1 MTTGTSQRGPNVK
14 HLMNSHPDCLKA
26 PLAASLALVLLVLAS
41 APAAGSDTD
50 PVAAII
56 DRALADTFT
65 LEALRELCDEVGPR
79 LAGSEGMRRAH
90 GWAERW
96 LAEAGADTVWAEP
109 VTIPRWQRGR
119 EWVRL
124 VEPYAMPLGMLGLG
138 MSVGTGG
145 RPLTAE
151 VLAVTDWDELEARA
165 DEAAGRIV
173 VFNPPWTSY
182 GPNVA
187 YRSRGPSVA
196 AAHGAVA
203 VLIRPAG
210 FGRNTPH
217 TGVLRYDPE
226 QPQIPAASLTEEG
239 AALLWRLDRAGLR
252 PRVELFM
259 EAEPLEPG
267 PCANIVG
274 ELRGRE
280 RPDEIVLIAGHLDAW
295 DTGQG
300 AHDDGAGCAIMIGAL
315 KVLRDLDLRPRRT
328 IRVVLYTSE
337 EYGGQGGVIYAE
349 EHADRIAN
357 HLLALESDSGCFAP
371 AGFSVRA
378 RPEIIAALQPF
389 AAPLARVGADSVYAG
404 WAGVDIG
411 PLVDRGVVG
420 VGHRVHGQEYFRFHH
435 GPADVFEAVD
445 PEHLA
450 ANLAAVAGFVYG
462 IAEHPDTHVILAA
475 PPHAKDD

>member
-1 MTTGTSQRGPNVK
+1 VK
-14 HLMNSHPDCLKA
+14 HLINSRLDPLKA
-26 PLAASLALVLLVLAS
+26 PLAASLALVLMVLAP
-41 APAAGSDTD
+41 APADGSDAD

-124 VEPYAMPLGMLGLG
+124 VEPYEMPLGMLGLG

-182 GPNVA
+182 GPNVQ

-203 VLIRPAG
+203 TLIRPAG

-349 EHADRIAN
+349 EHPSRAMPAASLRPGSRCGRRRRSSPRCNPSPPRWRAW
-357 HLLALESDSGCFAP
+357 APTRSTP
-371 AGFSVRA
+371 AGRAWTSVRWWTGAWSGSGTGCTA
-378 RPEIIAALQPF
+378 RSTSASTTVRPMSSRRSSPSIWRPTWRPSRASSTVSPSIPT
-389 AAPLARVGADSVYAG
+389 P
-404 WAGVDIG
+404 
-411 PLVDRGVVG
+411 
-420 VGHRVHGQEYFRFHH
+420 
-435 GPADVFEAVD
+435 
-445 PEHLA
+445 
-450 ANLAAVAGFVYG
+450 
-462 IAEHPDTHVILAA
+462 T
-475 PPHAKDD
+475 